1 MKIRPKFL
9 QLLFLGI
16 IIGNVVSCDSS
27 KSQKSRYETLVF
39 NVDDA
44 LLEPAIMDVD
54 LNISIAAPKNWTTID
69 NSIFAEVLSQSDDT
83 LMQGFQMEP
92 RWLFLNHPS
101 QAMCVVS
108 RINALDITQGEAVL
122 KELEVAYNTQFS
134 DAVVQSAIFLKEEFR
149 VHQLMVSSSQFV
161 LIKLLC
167 DAPEIPPFAV
177 DYFIPKNV
185 YERELRAIESSI
197 GSIHSVTSQP

>member
-9 QLLFLGI
+9 QLLFFGI

-39 NVDDA
+39 NVDET
-44 LLEPAIMDVD
+44 LLEPAIMDAD
-54 LNISIAAPKNWTTID
+54 LNISIAAPKNWTAID
-69 NSIFAEVLSQSDDT
+69 DSVLAQVITQSSDM
-83 LMQGFQMEP
+83 LMQGLQMEP
-92 RWLFLNHPS
+92 RWIFLNHPS

-108 RINALDITQGEAVL
+108 RLNALDITQGETVL
-122 KELEVAYNTQFS
+122 KELEVAYSTQFPN
-134 DAVVQSAIFLKEEFR
+134 AVIQSTIFLKEEFR
-149 VHQLMVSSSQFV
+149 VHQLMVNSSQFV

-167 DAPEIPPFAV
+167 DAPEILPFEV
-177 DYFIPKNV
+177 DYFIPKKV
-185 YERELRAIESSI
+185 YEQELRAIESSI